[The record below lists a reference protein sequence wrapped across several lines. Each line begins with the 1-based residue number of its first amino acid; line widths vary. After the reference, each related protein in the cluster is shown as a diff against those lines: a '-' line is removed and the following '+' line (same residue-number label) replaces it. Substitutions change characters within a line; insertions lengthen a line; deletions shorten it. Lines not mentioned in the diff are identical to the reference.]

1 MTCPSTQVYHSQAF
15 LGEVWSWTAL
25 GVLIFVA
32 RFAVRLRIR
41 SWRKLQG
48 DDYFAVL
55 TLLLFICLMFSKLAM
70 YYLGSNVDYTEESMV
85 DLTDCQMKKVV
96 IGSKLGVG
104 ERS

>member
-1 MTCPSTQVYHSQAF
+1 
-15 LGEVWSWTAL
+15 
-25 GVLIFVA
+25 
-32 RFAVRLRIR
+32 
-41 SWRKLQG
+41 
-48 DDYFAVL
+48 
-55 TLLLFICLMFSKLAM
+55 MFSKLAM